1 LSDLVTNTGGVFT
14 VDSSGTLDLTGGDTI
29 NNGQLNNAGKI
40 VVSGTGNLIENET
53 CAAVS
58 GTRTTSFTNTG
69 TTEVAGTLTLLSDLV
84 TNTGGGFT
92 VDSSGTL
99 DLTGGDTI
107 NNGQL
112 NNAGKIVVSGTGN
125 LIENETGAAVIG
137 TGTNSFTNTGATEV
151 AGTLTLLSDLVTNTG
166 GTLQVDDGK
175 TLTLSGTTINNG
187 TITNVGPVDF
197 TGTTVK
203 NNAPAPAFI
212 TNLTALAAVAGT
224 DSLQSGFS
232 AGDI

>member
-1 LSDLVTNTGGVFT
+1 
-14 VDSSGTLDLTGGDTI
+14 
-29 NNGQLNNAGKI
+29 
-40 VVSGTGNLIENET
+40 
-53 CAAVS
+53 
-58 GTRTTSFTNTG
+58 
-69 TTEVAGTLTLLSDLV
+69 SDLV

-137 TGTNSFTNTGATEV
+137 TGTNSFTNTGTTEV

-166 GTLQVDDGK
+166 GVFTVDS
-175 TLTLSGTTINNG
+175 SGTLDLTGGDTINNG
-187 TITNVGPVDF
+187 QLNKTVRSLPSATVILIKTDSGSAVIGTGTNSF
-197 TGTTVK
+197 TNTGTTEV
-203 NNAPAPAFI
+203 
-212 TNLTALAAVAGT
+212 
-224 DSLQSGFS
+224 
-232 AGDI
+232 